1 LSQGRLRIDL
11 DPQVEEDIWKR
22 HEKKETIR
30 EIARAVG
37 ESTWVVWTRL
47 KELKSQREH
56 VQSSEATSESS
67 EEVAGDE
74 SPSESS
80 KHTGEVE
87 TEDENKGT
95 QGPWEPDWRL
105 LARVEHERLLK
116 ERLDEIFQSPREM
129 YGPALPR
136 RSELEN
142 AGEMIYA
149 ATQEKMAETARE
161 LEKITKQ
168 RQEATRKQA
177 KELMEKMCEQLR
189 NKLEAQR
196 SRTTQS
202 TRK

>member
-1 LSQGRLRIDL
+1 
-11 DPQVEEDIWKR
+11 
-22 HEKKETIR
+22 
-30 EIARAVG
+30 
-37 ESTWVVWTRL
+37 
-47 KELKSQREH
+47 
-56 VQSSEATSESS
+56 
-67 EEVAGDE
+67 
-74 SPSESS
+74 
-80 KHTGEVE
+80 VE
-87 TEDENKGT
+87 TKDENTGT
-95 QGPWEPDWRL
+95 QSHREPDWKI
-105 LARVEHERLLK
+105 LARVEHERFLK
-116 ERLDEIFQSPREM
+116 ARLNEIFQSPREL
-129 YGPALPR
+129 YGPAPPR
-136 RSELEN
+136 RSELAS